1 MHASYDWY
9 AKYAI
14 RYDMDLVGHKVLN
27 LTDPVVA
34 KQWGFVSKT
43 SNLVDCHEIAS
54 RAIDAGYDVI
64 KVDSYR
70 DTGTNYII
78 YDHFDEILTPIMVMP
93 IE

>member
-1 MHASYDWY
+1 MHASYDW
-9 AKYAI
+9 YAI
-14 RYDMDLVGHKVLN
+14 RYDMDLVGHKVLD

-43 SNLVDCHEIAS
+43 S

-78 YDHFDEILTPIMVMP
+78 YDHFDEILTPIMVTP